1 MYTYT
6 CISGHTYIYI
16 VYNCIY
22 ISYIELNHFSV
33 WRLVAG
39 TYDIGDHRHISGLEA
54 TCCALN
60 KSFGI
65 CTVAT
70 SRKGC

>member
-1 MYTYT
+1 MYT
-6 CISGHTYIYI
+6 CISGHIYIYI
-16 VYNCIY
+16 Y
-22 ISYIELNHFSV
+22 IQLNHISV

-39 TYDIGDHRHISGLEA
+39 TYDIGDHRNTSGLEA

-60 KSFGI
+60 NSFGI